1 MKEICKEL
9 NDEYEALDA
18 IVAPLSDEQWNLM
31 TPSIGWNIKYQ
42 IAHVAWADM
51 LARLATT
58 DEEAFK
64 KLLDRMLTN
73 RDAIDEFQRELREA
87 EPAYIMDYWRRER
100 KDLVDA
106 LEARDPKD
114 RIPWFGPTMSARSKA
129 TARIMETWAHG
140 QDVVDTLG
148 TERKQT
154 GRLKQVAHIGVIT
167 FGWSYVNRSL
177 DVPDVAVRVE
187 LAGPSGDLWT
197 WGPEDAPQSIKGP
210 AQDFCLVVIQRRHV
224 DDTQLEVTGDTAR
237 NWMLNAQA
245 FAGPPTDGP
254 KPGERI
260 NNK

>member
-1 MKEICKEL
+1 MKEICRDL

-31 TPSIGWNIKYQ
+31 TPAVGWNIKYQ

-51 LARLATT
+51 LARMATT

-64 KLLDRMLTN
+64 KLLERMVTN
-73 RDAIDEFQRELREA
+73 RDAIDEFQTELREA
-87 EPAYIMDYWRRER
+87 EPAYVMDSWRRER

-106 LEARDPKD
+106 LEARNPKD

-148 TERKQT
+148 IERQQT
-154 GRLKQVAHIGVIT
+154 DRLKHVAHIGVIT

-197 WGPEDAPQSIKGP
+197 WGPEDADQSIKGP

-224 DDTQLEVTGDTAR
+224 DDTQLEVTGETAR

-254 KPGERI
+254 KAGERI
-260 NNK
+260 NKK